1 MYRAVFEQDPF
12 FWFCALIGSGF
23 FIIQILLSFFG
34 SGESEEF
41 ESAKFKWLSK
51 QGVTGFLMMFGWTA
65 LACKYEL
72 KLSELMT
79 YIAAFSVGCMTLL
92 ITIFIFRGAK
102 RLHSP
107 GTLFNLDQTIG
118 QEAIVYQQI
127 PLDGKGTIT
136 VSIEGIARDIDA
148 MTFDREEIASFSSV
162 QIVKKIDDTTVA
174 VTLKR

>member
-1 MYRAVFEQDPF
+1 MYKAVFEQDPF

-23 FIIQILLSFFG
+23 FVIQILLSFFG

-41 ESAKFKWLSK
+41 ESAKFKWLTK
-51 QGVTGFLMMFGWTA
+51 QGITGFLMMFGWTA

-72 KLSELMT
+72 GLSSLMT
-79 YIAAFSVGCMTLL
+79 YVGAFCAGSATLL
-92 ITIFIFRGAK
+92 ITVFIFRGAK
-102 RLHSP
+102 RLHSS

-118 QEAIVYQQI
+118 REAIVYQQI
-127 PLDGKGTIT
+127 PLDGTGTIT

-148 MTFDREEIASFSSV
+148 VALDREEIASFRSV

-174 VTLKR
+174 VTLKK